1 MVCSKRFSMKKK
13 KTSVVKEPPA
23 GGITVR
29 EIAGLLNHM
38 LALLE
43 KTVEPEDMRK
53 IRDKAGEQIR
63 RKLEMDYE
71 TFADIFWP
79 IGKKGRGH

>member
-1 MVCSKRFSMKKK
+1 MKKK

-23 GGITVR
+23 GGITVG
-29 EIAGLLNHM
+29 EIAALLNHM
-38 LALLE
+38 LALLD
-43 KTVEPEDMRK
+43 KTVEPEDMQK

-63 RKLEMDYE
+63 RELKMDYE

-79 IGKKGRGH
+79 IGENGRGH